1 MERKKDMQPTGHRRT
16 AGKCLLLM
24 ATVLMAFQLEAQV
37 RATTIS
43 VNVSATVVS
52 DSPVELS
59 TLNNMI
65 VSGDLDENNEIYISP
80 INNTNAGLM
89 RAKGRPNSQ
98 ARMTYI
104 IYEVLNEETGAGSI
118 SLRYEMSGNPE
129 RVQRASR
136 LIDSGEAILEFGPDG
151 VYYLW
156 VGGRVDVSQAIPGKY
171 GGQFTL
177 EIEYI

>member
-1 MERKKDMQPTGHRRT
+1 MK
-16 AGKCLLLM
+16 AGNYILLM
-24 ATVLMAFQLEAQV
+24 AMVLMAVQAEAQV
-37 RATTIS
+37 RATSIS

-52 DSPVELS
+52 DSPVELT
-59 TLNNMI
+59 TLNNM
-65 VSGDLDENNEIYISP
+65 VVTGEMDENNEIYISP
-80 INNTNAGLM
+80 ITNTNAGLM

-104 IYEVLNEETGAGSI
+104 IYEVLNEADGDGII
-118 SLRYEMSGNPE
+118 SLRYEMSGNIE
-129 RVQRASR
+129 RVQRASQ

-151 VYYLW
+151 LYYLW
-156 VGGRVDVSQAIPGKY
+156 VGGRVDISQAAPGRY

>member
-1 MERKKDMQPTGHRRT
+1 MSIQKHIFLILLVLGAIQLKAQIR
-16 AGKCLLLM
+16 AGS
-24 ATVLMAFQLEAQV
+24 
-37 RATTIS
+37 IS
-43 VNVSATVVS
+43 INVSATVVS
-52 DSPVELS
+52 DSPVELT

-65 VSGDLDENNEIYISP
+65 VSGQPNQSQQIYISP
-80 INNTNAGLM
+80 ITNTNAGLM

-104 IYEVLNEETGAGSI
+104 MYEVLSEETGAGSI

-129 RVQRASR
+129 RVQRAST
-136 LIDSGEAILEFGPDG
+136 LIDSGEAVLKFGPDG
-151 VYYLW
+151 LYYLW
-156 VGGRVDVSQAIPGKY
+156 VGGRVDVSKAAPGKY